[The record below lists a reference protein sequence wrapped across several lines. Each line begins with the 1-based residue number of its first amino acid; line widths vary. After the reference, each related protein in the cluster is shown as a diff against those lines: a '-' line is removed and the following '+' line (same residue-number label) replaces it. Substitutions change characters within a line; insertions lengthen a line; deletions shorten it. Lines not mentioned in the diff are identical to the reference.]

1 MDQPLKQDPAVG
13 DGDVRSTASKPGP
26 KRSFIHEIL
35 ETAIIAILIF
45 VLVRSVV
52 LNFQVDGDS
61 MLPTMESGQMV
72 LVSRVSYGELNLGD
86 LVDWIPGVP
95 DQHWLTVMEYGTPER
110 GDVIV
115 FTPPEPGK
123 QKPYIKRVIGVPGDR
138 VQITADQQV
147 LVNGVAID
155 EPYTGTYPTGCTM
168 GHPYCDVTVPPGYVF
183 AMGDHR
189 DRSEDSRFF
198 GIVPVDQIIG
208 KAWMIYWP
216 LGDFGPVEHPEYP
229 QLEP

>member
-1 MDQPLKQDPAVG
+1 MDQTLNHDPSP
-13 DGDVRSTASKPGP
+13 GDVNTDVARSKSQ
-26 KRSFIHEIL
+26 RSLLHEIL
-35 ETAIIAILIF
+35 ETAIIAVLIF

-61 MLPTMESGQMV
+61 MLPSMESGQMV

-95 DQHWLTVMEYGTPER
+95 DQHWLTLLDYGAPER

-138 VQITADQQV
+138 VQITRDQQ
-147 LVNGVAID
+147 LMVNGIVID
-155 EPYTGTYPTGCTM
+155 EPYTGTYPTGC
-168 GHPYCDVTVPPGYVF
+168 GFSHPYCDVTVPEGYVF

-189 DRSEDSRFF
+189 NRSEDSRFF
-198 GIVPVDQIIG
+198 GVVPVDQIIG
-208 KAWMIYWP
+208 KAWMVYWP
-216 LGDFGPVEHPEYP
+216 IGDFGLVEHPRYP
-229 QLEP
+229 ELEP